1 MKRTPEGADVTSDCG
16 YGNRSDDME
25 LRFPFGFSIRASG
38 RAVVTAI
45 LVLCVIAALVWH
57 DYKSTEQNTL
67 MVEALA
73 VVSYV
78 LTLDERERKALQL
91 RMPEG
96 LRKRLLDSERSIR
109 K

>member
-1 MKRTPEGADVTSDCG
+1 MRHRPEGADVASEDG

-25 LRFPFGFSIRASG
+25 LRLPFGVSVKASG
-38 RAVVTAI
+38 RAVVTTI
-45 LVLCVIAALVWH
+45 LVLCVIGVLLWH
-57 DYKSTEQNTL
+57 DYKSTEQNTV

-96 LRKRLLDSERSIR
+96 LRKRLLDVERPMR